1 MAHVTMVILTVLI
14 QIQALFHWQFL
25 WFRRWCFS
33 TDWKI
38 EDMILIIGA
47 PNKKRKKE
55 NDQILNKQTKKQV
68 LFQPATLGK
77 HKYADNKHGILCSG
91 K

>member
-47 PNKKRKKE
+47 PNKK
-55 NDQILNKQTKKQV
+55 
-68 LFQPATLGK
+68 
-77 HKYADNKHGILCSG
+77 
-91 K
+91 